1 MHTFATR
8 DTCGGELLMMIDRD
22 NYDNLCLQDLVEWTA
37 NPVDFNGDSAICS
50 QDLGMLLQA
59 IDNFH
64 AE

>member
-1 MHTFATR
+1 
-8 DTCGGELLMMIDRD
+8 MMIDRD